1 MKTKVCLLSITA
13 SHYREEIYRLMDKE
27 LDCVFIFGTD
37 DTTVKRLDTSLL
49 KTSYDIPNKYISH
62 SNWFRQAG
70 LAEITKNY
78 DVIIND
84 LGIQCISAWWIMLLA
99 KFRKQKVYHWD
110 HGWYGRE
117 SFVKK
122 WIKRLYFGLS
132 NGNLIYGNYAKN
144 LMVENGFKKDK
155 LHVIHNSLSYDKQIE
170 IRKSIKP
177 SDIYRDRFKNSNPI
191 IIFIGRLTPVKR
203 LDILINAISEL
214 KDSGKEY
221 NVVFVGDGTERK
233 YLESLAKERK
243 VADQIWFYGSC
254 YDETTNAE
262 LVYNADLCVA
272 PGNVG
277 LTAMHTMMFGC
288 PVLTHNDFKWQMPE
302 FEAIKENSTGAFF
315 EYNNTKSLSNAIS
328 HWFEQK
334 QSSREDVRKA
344 CYKEIDEEWN
354 PHKQIEIIKRVIYE

>member
-1 MKTKVCLLSITA
+1 
-13 SHYREEIYRLMDKE
+13 MDDE
-27 LDCVFIFGTD
+27 LECEFIFGTD
-37 DTTVKRLDTSLL
+37 ETTVKRLDTSLL
-49 KTSYDIPNKYISH
+49 RVSYDIQNKYIGH
-62 SNWFRQAG
+62 SNWFWQPG
-70 LAEITKNY
+70 LAKTTKNY

-99 KFRKQKVYHWD
+99 QFRKQKVYHWD

-132 NGNLIYGNYAKN
+132 NGSLIYGNYAKN
-144 LMVENGFKKDK
+144 LMVENGIKKTK
-155 LHVIHNSLSYDKQIE
+155 LHVIHNSLSYDKQLAL
-170 IRKSIKP
+170 RKSIKP
-177 SDIYRDRFKNSNPI
+177 SGIYTDRFKNSNPT

-214 KDSGKEY
+214 KNRGKEY
-221 NVVFVGDGTERK
+221 NVVFVGDGVERK
-233 YLESLAKERK
+233 TLETLAKERK

-254 YDETTNAE
+254 YDETANAE

-315 EYNNTKSLSNAIS
+315 EYNNAESLANSIQR
-328 HWFEQK
+328 WFENK
-334 QSSREDVRKA
+334 QESREIVRKA

-354 PHKQIEIIKRVIYE
+354 PHKQIEIIKRIIYE